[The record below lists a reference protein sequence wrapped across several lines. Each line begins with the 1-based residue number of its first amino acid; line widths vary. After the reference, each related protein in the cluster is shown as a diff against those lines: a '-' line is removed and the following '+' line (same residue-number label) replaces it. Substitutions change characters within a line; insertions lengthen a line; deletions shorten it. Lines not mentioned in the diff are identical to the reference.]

1 MRRRS
6 KKREEK
12 IDPNWL
18 GDEISSKTQD
28 LH

>member
-12 IDPNWL
+12 IDPNSF
-18 GDEISSKTQD
+18 GDEISSKIQD